1 MISMIFKQ
9 VREKKREAFIWKAVD
24 LNAKSII
31 IENKENKKDENV
43 KAVNS
48 NQRSFK
54 VIYLFLS
61 KSGFLSYLLVWKRLI
76 NCRY

>member
-54 VIYLFLS
+54 VISFFLS
-61 KSGFLSYLLVWKRLI
+61 KSGFLSYLL
-76 NCRY
+76 

>member
-1 MISMIFKQ
+1 MIFKQ

-54 VIYLFLS
+54 VISFFQNLDFSPIFYES
-61 KSGFLSYLLVWKRLI
+61 D
-76 NCRY
+76 

>member
-1 MISMIFKQ
+1 MIFKQ

-54 VIYLFLS
+54 VISFFQNLDFSSIFYES
-61 KSGFLSYLLVWKRLI
+61 D
-76 NCRY
+76 